1 MKKIFRREIQIGL
14 SALCALAILFFG
26 IDFLKGINLFHAS
39 NYYFATYNNV
49 NGLAISAP
57 VTVNGFK
64 VGQVRTIE
72 YQYDNPGTVKVEL
85 SLDGELKLPEGSRA
99 LLTTDMLGT
108 ASIALEL
115 ANGTNYIPVG
125 SKIDGGQAAGLMDGI
140 TNDIMPAIA
149 AIAPKVDTLLTTTN
163 RLLSDPA
170 LAASIQR
177 MDAITANL
185 QTSSTYL
192 NRTVAQMPAIAGDV
206 KAITGNFTGT
216 SEQLLTFSNTMN
228 RLPMDSLASQIQIT
242 TANLRML
249 TEQLNDRNSTLGL
262 LMNDPALYN
271 NLNSTVRSLDSL
283 FVDIKAHPKRYISI
297 KLL

>member
-115 ANGTNYIPVG
+115 ANGTNYIPIG
-125 SKIDGGQAAGLMDGI
+125 SKIEGGQAAGLMDGI

>member
-1 MKKIFRREIQIGL
+1 MKKHFSKELQIGL
-14 SALCALAILFFG
+14 STLCALAILFFG
-26 IDFLKGINLFHAS
+26 IDFLKGVNIFHAS
-39 NYYFATYNNV
+39 NYYYATYDNV

-85 SLDGELKLPEGSRA
+85 SLDSELKVPEGSRA

-108 ASIALEL
+108 ASIALNL
-115 ANGTNYIPVG
+115 ANSTTYIPVG
-125 SKIDGGQAAGLMDGI
+125 SKIEGGQASGLMDGI
-140 TNDIMPAIA
+140 TNNIMPAIS

-185 QTSSTYL
+185 QASSANL
-192 NRTVAQMPAIAGDV
+192 NRTVAMMPAIAGDI
-206 KAITGNFTGT
+206 KTITGNFTGT
-216 SEQLLTFSNTMN
+216 SDQLLTFSQTMN
-228 RLPMDSLASQIQIT
+228 RVPVDSLANQIQLT
-242 TANLRML
+242 TANLRAL

>member
-1 MKKIFRREIQIGL
+1 MKKHFSKELQIGL

-26 IDFLKGINLFHAS
+26 IDFLKGVNIFHAS
-39 NYYFATYNNV
+39 NYYYATYDNV

-85 SLDGELKLPEGSRA
+85 SLDSELKVPEGSRA

-108 ASIALEL
+108 ASIALNL
-115 ANGTNYIPVG
+115 ANSTTYIPVG
-125 SKIDGGQAAGLMDGI
+125 SKIEGGQASGLMDGI
-140 TNDIMPAIA
+140 TNNIMPAIS

-185 QTSSTYL
+185 QASSANL
-192 NRTVAQMPAIAGDV
+192 NRTVAMMPAIAGDV
-206 KAITGNFTGT
+206 KTITGNFTGT
-216 SEQLLTFSNTMN
+216 SDQLLTFSQTMN
-228 RLPMDSLASQIQIT
+228 RVPVDSLANQIQLT
-242 TANLRML
+242 TANLRAL

>member
-1 MKKIFRREIQIGL
+1 MKKHFSKELQIGL

-26 IDFLKGINLFHAS
+26 IDFLKGVNIFHAS
-39 NYYFATYNNV
+39 NYYYATYDNV

-85 SLDGELKLPEGSRA
+85 SLDSELKVPEGSRA

-108 ASIALEL
+108 ASIALNL
-115 ANGTNYIPVG
+115 ANSTTYIPVG
-125 SKIDGGQAAGLMDGI
+125 SKIEGGQASGLMDGI
-140 TNDIMPAIA
+140 TNNIMPAIS

-185 QTSSTYL
+185 QASSANL
-192 NRTVAQMPAIAGDV
+192 NRTVSMMPAIAGDV
-206 KAITGNFTGT
+206 KTITGNFTGT
-216 SEQLLTFSNTMN
+216 SDQLLTFSQTMN
-228 RLPMDSLASQIQIT
+228 RVPVDSLANQIQLT
-242 TANLRML
+242 TANLRAL

>member
-1 MKKIFRREIQIGL
+1 MKKHFSKELQIGL
-14 SALCALAILFFG
+14 SVLCALAILFFG
-26 IDFLKGINLFHAS
+26 IDFLKGVNLFHAS
-39 NYYFATYNNV
+39 NYYYATYDNV

-57 VTVNGFK
+57 VTINGFK

-85 SLDGELKLPEGSRA
+85 SMDSELKVPEGSRA

-108 ASIALEL
+108 ASIALHL
-115 ANGTNYIPVG
+115 ANSKTYIPVG
-125 SKIDGGQAAGLMDGI
+125 SKIEGGQESGLMDGI
-140 TNDIMPAIA
+140 TNNIMPAIS

-170 LAASIQR
+170 LTASIQR

-185 QTSSTYL
+185 EASSTNL
-192 NRTVAQMPAIAGDV
+192 NRTIAMMPAIAGDV
-206 KAITGNFTGT
+206 KTITGNFTDT
-216 SEQLLTFSNTMN
+216 SDQLLTFSQTMN
-228 RLPMDSLASQIQIT
+228 RIPVDSLANQIQLT
-242 TANLRML
+242 TANLRAL

-262 LMNDPALYN
+262 LMNDPTLYN

>member
-125 SKIDGGQAAGLMDGI
+125 SKIEGGQAAGLMDGI

>member
-57 VTVNGFK
+57 VTINGFK

-115 ANGTNYIPVG
+115 ANGTKYIPVG
-125 SKIDGGQAAGLMDGI
+125 SKIEGGQAAGLMDGI

-185 QTSSTYL
+185 QISSTYL

-206 KAITGNFTGT
+206 KTITGNFTGT